1 MKKRTL
7 AAIILSVALATVAT
21 TAYAASYEGKI
32 WTGKPTIFGIGYYC
46 TAAQNNSG
54 GNQDSHF
61 QWAKT
66 YLYYGSVIEDSYS
79 GQNKRVVASSG
90 STHPKKGEGA
100 YGESGFIAKG
110 SFKSTAWD

>member
-46 TAAQNNSG
+46 TAAQINPEGIRILTFNG
-54 GNQDSHF
+54 PKHICMM
-61 QWAKT
+61 ALLLKT
-66 YLYYGSVIEDSYS
+66 RT
-79 GQNKRVVASSG
+79 RVKINEWLHLPEAR
-90 STHPKKGEGA
+90 TRKKG
-100 YGESGFIAKG
+100 KG
-110 SFKSTAWD
+110 HMVSLGL